1 MSYPHDSE
9 HNHAGDGEHDL
20 EQHESAHEHH
30 GGMSEYIRLALM
42 ALVVIASVS
51 GWWRHWMSRD
61 WLAFAAT
68 LIGGFPIFKEAW
80 ENLCKRRMTMELS
93 MTLALVAALCIGQFL
108 TALVIAFFVLFA
120 ELVEGYTVGG
130 GRRAIQNLIDALPR
144 QVRVRRGGQ
153 EHELATN
160 EVAAGEIIII
170 RPGERIPADGIVT
183 KGHSFV
189 DQSSITGESLPVEK
203 VEQSKVFAGTIN
215 KDGVVEVIVE
225 KIGRDTTFGKIID
238 IVEQA
243 EKSRAPVQR
252 IADKLSAGLVYF
264 AFSAAV
270 FTLIVTRN
278 ITSTISVIIVAGA
291 CGVAAGTPLAI
302 LAGIGNAAR
311 RGIITKGG
319 LYLEL
324 LSRIDTVVL
333 DKTGTLTLGIP
344 EVTAVRTFD
353 HVTENEVLQTAAIAE
368 QHSEHPLGEAIV
380 RRAREREL
388 PLREYSHLH
397 YSPGKGI
404 VVEESGTRI
413 LVGTHALFE
422 EHGVPV
428 PVNTLSE
435 AGAHDGAGKTVVLVG
450 RDNRVLGTVTL
461 ADQLRA
467 EAKKAVQDLKAQG
480 YRTILL
486 TGDSSHTAKVIG
498 TELGVH
504 KAIGDL
510 LPEQKVEKIRKLL
523 RDGRKVA
530 MVGDGVNDAPALAE
544 ATVGIAMGQGTDV
557 ALETADVTLM
567 TSDLSRLVELLAISK
582 RCYRVI
588 MFNFWGTISVDT
600 AGIILA
606 FFGMLAPIA
615 AALIHVGSELAF
627 ILNSARLF
635 RESPTGKGYQT
646 RARNPARAPR
656 FSRGLFRFD
665 SGVKKGV
672 EPVRPRRNQTSR
684 WPFRPKISRK

>member
-1 MSYPHDSE
+1 MSNPHDSE
-9 HNHAGDGEHDL
+9 HDHTDDNEHDL
-20 EQHESAHEHH
+20 EHESAHEHD
-30 GGMSEYIRLALM
+30 GRLAEYVRLALM
-42 ALVVIASVS
+42 AAVIVASLS
-51 GWWRHWMSRD
+51 GWWHNWMSRD
-61 WLAFAAT
+61 WLAFTAT

-80 ENLCKRRMTMELS
+80 ENLRKRRMTMELS

-130 GRRAIQNLIDALPR
+130 GRRAIQDLIDALPR
-144 QVRVRRGGQ
+144 QVRVRRDGQ
-153 EHELATN
+153 ERELATN
-160 EVAAGEIIII
+160 DVAAGETIII
-170 RPGERIPADGIVT
+170 RPGERIPADGVVS

-189 DQSSITGESLPVEK
+189 DQSSITGESLPIAK

-215 KDGVVEVIVE
+215 KDGVLEVIVE
-225 KIGRDTTFGKIID
+225 KIGRDTTFGKIIE

-252 IADKLSAGLVYF
+252 IADRLAAGLVYF
-264 AFSAAV
+264 AFGAAV

-319 LYLEL
+319 LYLEQ

-344 EVTAVRTFD
+344 EVTAVRGLD
-353 HVTENEVLQTAAIAE
+353 DATENDVLQTAAIAE

-380 RRAREREL
+380 RRARERNL
-388 PLREYSHLH
+388 PLREYSQLR
-397 YSPGKGI
+397 YWPGKGI
-404 VVEESGTRI
+404 FVEESGTRI
-413 LVGTHALFE
+413 MVGTRALFE

-428 PVNTLSE
+428 PMNALSE
-435 AGAHDGAGKTVVLVG
+435 IGGHNGAGKTVVLVG
-450 RDNRVLGTVTL
+450 RDRRVLGAVTL

-467 EAKKAVQDLKAQG
+467 EAKQAVNDLKTQG
-480 YRTILL
+480 YRVILL
-486 TGDSSHTAKVIG
+486 TGDSSETAKTIG
-498 TELGVH
+498 RELGVDES
-504 KAIGDL
+504 IGNL
-510 LPEQKVEKIRKLL
+510 LPEQKVEKIRELL
-523 RDGRKVA
+523 RAGHKVA

-567 TSDLSRLVELLAISK
+567 TSDLSRLVEVLAISK

-588 MFNFWGTISVDT
+588 MFNFWGTILVDT
-600 AGIILA
+600 AGISLA
-606 FFGMLAPIA
+606 FFGMLAPII

-635 RESPTGKGYQT
+635 RTHS
-646 RARNPARAPR
+646 A
-656 FSRGLFRFD
+656 
-665 SGVKKGV
+665 V
-672 EPVRPRRNQTSR
+672 
-684 WPFRPKISRK
+684 

>member
-1 MSYPHDSE
+1 MRRTDDSHLDHRAKQGHADE
-9 HNHAGDGEHDL
+9 HKAGF
-20 EQHESAHEHH
+20 A
-30 GGMSEYIRLALM
+30 EYVRLALM
-42 ALVVIASVS
+42 ALVIVASLT

-68 LIGGFPIFKEAW
+68 LIGGFPIYAEAW
-80 ENLCKRRMTMELS
+80 ENLRKRRMTMELS

-120 ELVEGYTVGG
+120 EMVEGYTVGS
-130 GRRAIQNLIDALPR
+130 GRRAIQTLIDALPR
-144 QVRVRRGGQ
+144 QVRVRRGG
-153 EHELATN
+153 EERELGTN
-160 EVAAGEIIII
+160 EVVAGETIII
-170 RPGERIPADGIVT
+170 RPGERIPADGLVI

-203 VEQSKVFAGTIN
+203 VEQTKVFAGTIN
-215 KDGVVEVIVE
+215 KDGVLEVRIE
-225 KIGRDTTFGKIID
+225 KIGRDTTFGKIIE

-252 IADKLSAGLVYF
+252 IADRLAAGLVYF
-264 AFSAAV
+264 AFGAAA

-278 ITSTISVIIVAGA
+278 FTSTIAVIIVAGA

-302 LAGIGNAAR
+302 LAGIGSAAR

-319 LYLEL
+319 LYLEE
-324 LSRIDTVVL
+324 LSRIDTIVL

-344 EVTAVRTFD
+344 EVTAVRAINNA
-353 HVTENEVLQTAAIAE
+353 TENDVLQTAAIAE

-380 RRAREREL
+380 RCAHERN
-388 PLREYSHLH
+388 LRLHEYSQLH

-404 VVEESGTRI
+404 VCEESSTRIFVGTR
-413 LVGTHALFE
+413 ALFE

-428 PVNTLSE
+428 PADVISE
-435 AGAHDGAGKTVVLVG
+435 IEGGNGAGKTVVLVG
-450 RDNRVLGTVTL
+450 RDQKILGAVTL

-467 EAKKAVQDLKAQG
+467 EARQAVNDLKAKG
-480 YRTILL
+480 YRVILL
-486 TGDSSHTAKVIG
+486 TGDSSDTARAIG
-498 TELGVH
+498 RELGVDE
-504 KAIGDL
+504 ASGDL
-510 LPEQKVEKIRKLL
+510 LPEQKVEKIRELL
-523 RDGRKVA
+523 RTGRKVA

-544 ATVGIAMGQGTDV
+544 ATVGVAMGQGSDV

-567 TSDLSRLVELLAISK
+567 TSDLSRLVEVLAISK

-588 MFNFWGTISVDT
+588 MFNFWGTIGVDT
-600 AGIILA
+600 VGIILA
-606 FFGMLAPIA
+606 FFGLLAPII

-635 RESPTGKGYQT
+635 RQQLPGPS
-646 RARNPARAPR
+646 
-656 FSRGLFRFD
+656 
-665 SGVKKGV
+665 
-672 EPVRPRRNQTSR
+672 
-684 WPFRPKISRK
+684 

>member
-1 MSYPHDSE
+1 MRRTDDPHLDHPGKQRHADE
-9 HNHAGDGEHDL
+9 HK
-20 EQHESAHEHH
+20 
-30 GGMSEYIRLALM
+30 GGFAEYVRLALM
-42 ALVVIASVS
+42 ALIIVASLT
-51 GWWRHWMSRD
+51 GWWRHWMSKD

-68 LIGGFPIFKEAW
+68 LIGGFPIYEEAW
-80 ENLCKRRMTMELS
+80 KNLRKRRMTMELS

-120 ELVEGYTVGG
+120 EMVEGYTVGS
-130 GRRAIQNLIDALPR
+130 GRRAIQTLIDALPR
-144 QVRVRRGGQ
+144 QVRVRRGG
-153 EHELATN
+153 EERELGTN
-160 EVAAGEIIII
+160 EVVVGETIII
-170 RPGERIPADGIVT
+170 RPGERIPADGVVI

-203 VEQSKVFAGTIN
+203 VEQTKVFAGTIN
-215 KDGVVEVIVE
+215 KDGVLEVCIE
-225 KIGRDTTFGKIID
+225 KIGRDTTFGKIIE

-252 IADKLSAGLVYF
+252 IADRLAAGLVYF
-264 AFSAAV
+264 AFSAAA

-278 ITSTISVIIVAGA
+278 LTSTIAVIIVAGA

-302 LAGIGNAAR
+302 LAGIGSAAR

-324 LSRIDTVVL
+324 LSRIDTIVL

-344 EVTAVRTFD
+344 EVTAVRAINNA
-353 HVTENEVLQTAAIAE
+353 TENDVLQTAAIAE

-380 RRAREREL
+380 RCAHERNL
-388 PLREYSHLH
+388 PLHEYSQLR

-404 VVEESGTRI
+404 VCEESSTRIFVGTR
-413 LVGTHALFE
+413 ALFE

-428 PVNTLSE
+428 PADALSE
-435 AGAHDGAGKTVVLVG
+435 VEGGNGAGKTVVLVG
-450 RDNRVLGTVTL
+450 RDQKILGAVTL

-467 EAKKAVQDLKAQG
+467 EARQAVNDLRAQG
-480 YRTILL
+480 YCVILL
-486 TGDSSHTAKVIG
+486 TGDSSDTARAIG
-498 TELGVH
+498 RELGVD

-510 LPEQKVEKIRKLL
+510 LPEQKVEKIRELL
-523 RDGRKVA
+523 RTGRKVA

-544 ATVGIAMGQGTDV
+544 ATVGLAMGQGSDV

-567 TSDLSRLVELLAISK
+567 TSDLSRLVEVLAISK

-588 MFNFWGTISVDT
+588 MFNFWGTIGVDIV
-600 AGIILA
+600 GIILA
-606 FFGMLAPIA
+606 FFGLLAPII

-635 RESPTGKGYQT
+635 RQQPPGPS
-646 RARNPARAPR
+646 
-656 FSRGLFRFD
+656 
-665 SGVKKGV
+665 
-672 EPVRPRRNQTSR
+672 
-684 WPFRPKISRK
+684 

>member
-1 MSYPHDSE
+1 MSHPHHPGHE
-9 HNHAGDGEHDL
+9 HTDAIEQDL
-20 EQHESAHEHH
+20 EHESQHQH
-30 GGMSEYIRLALM
+30 GGGAAEYVRLALM
-42 ALVVIASVS
+42 ALVVVASLT
-51 GWWRHWMSRD
+51 GWWRNWMSRD

-80 ENLCKRRMTMELS
+80 DNLRKRRMTMELS

-120 ELVEGYTVGG
+120 ELVEDYTVGG

-144 QVRVRRGGQ
+144 QVRVRRAGQ
-153 EHELATN
+153 ERELGTN
-160 EVAAGEIIII
+160 EVVAGETIII
-170 RPGERIPADGIVT
+170 RPGERIPADGMVA

-189 DQSSITGESLPVEK
+189 DQSSITGESLPIEK
-203 VEQSKVFAGTIN
+203 VERSKVFAGTIN
-215 KDGVVEVIVE
+215 KDGVLEVIVE
-225 KIGRDTTFGKIID
+225 KIGRNTTFGKIIE

-252 IADKLSAGLVYF
+252 IADRLAAGLVYF
-264 AFSAAV
+264 AFGAAV
-270 FTLIVTRN
+270 LTLIITRN
-278 ITSTISVIIVAGA
+278 ITSTIAVIIVAGA

-302 LAGIGNAAR
+302 LAGIGSAAR

-319 LYLEL
+319 LYLEQ

-344 EVTAVRTFD
+344 EVTTVRTFD
-353 HVTENEVLQTAAIAE
+353 RVSENDVLQTAAIAE

-380 RRAREREL
+380 RRARERNL
-388 PLREYSHLH
+388 PLREYSQLR

-413 LVGTHALFE
+413 LVGTRALFE

-428 PVNTLSE
+428 PANAPSE
-435 AGAHDGAGKTVVLVG
+435 VGGHDGAGKTVVLVG
-450 RDNRVLGTVTL
+450 RDSRILGTVTL

-486 TGDSSHTAKVIG
+486 TGDSSDAAKVIG
-498 TELGVH
+498 NELGVH
-504 KAIGDL
+504 ETIGDL
-510 LPEQKVEKIRKLL
+510 LPEQKVENIRELL
-523 RDGRKVA
+523 RNGRKVA

-544 ATVGIAMGQGTDV
+544 ATVGVAMGQGTDV

-567 TSDLSRLVELLAISK
+567 TSDLSRLVEVLAISK

-588 MFNFWGTISVDT
+588 MFNFWGTIGVDT
-600 AGIILA
+600 IGIVLA
-606 FFGMLAPIA
+606 FSGMLAPII

-635 RESPTGKGYQT
+635 RQ
-646 RARNPARAPR
+646 RPAA
-656 FSRGLFRFD
+656 
-665 SGVKKGV
+665 
-672 EPVRPRRNQTSR
+672 
-684 WPFRPKISRK
+684 

>member
-1 MSYPHDSE
+1 MSHPHSSE
-9 HNHAGDGEHDL
+9 HDVEGHGDRRLEHTRK
-20 EQHESAHEHH
+20 HE
-30 GGMSEYIRLALM
+30 GGAAEYVRLGVM
-42 ALVVIASVS
+42 ALVIVASLS
-51 GWWRHWMSRD
+51 GWWRNWMSRD

-68 LIGGFPIFKEAW
+68 VIGGFPIYEEAW
-80 ENLCKRRMTMELS
+80 ENIRKRRMTMELS

-108 TALVIAFFVLFA
+108 TALVIAFFVVFA

-130 GRRAIQNLIDALPR
+130 GRRAIQSLIDALPR

-153 EHELATN
+153 ERELGTS
-160 EVAAGEIIII
+160 EVAAGETIII
-170 RPGERIPADGIVT
+170 RPGERIPADGVVS

-203 VEQSKVFAGTIN
+203 MKQSKVFAGTIN
-215 KDGVVEVIVE
+215 KDGVLEVTVE

-252 IADKLSAGLVYF
+252 IADRLAAGLVYF
-264 AFSAAV
+264 AFVAAV
-270 FTLIVTRN
+270 LTLIITRN
-278 ITSTISVIIVAGA
+278 ITSTIAVVIVAGA

-302 LAGIGNAAR
+302 LAGIGSAAR

-319 LYLEL
+319 LYLEQ

-344 EVTAVRTFD
+344 EVTAVRALERAL
-353 HVTENEVLQTAAIAE
+353 ENDVLQAAAIAE

-380 RRAREREL
+380 RRARERQL
-388 PLREYSHLH
+388 LLREYSQLH

-428 PVNTLSE
+428 PADALSE
-435 AGAHDGAGKTVVLVG
+435 IRDHDGAGKTVVLVG
-450 RDNRVLGTVTL
+450 RDRRVLGTVTL

-486 TGDSSHTAKVIG
+486 TGDSSDTAKVIG
-498 TELGVH
+498 RELGVH
-504 KAIGDL
+504 EAFGDL
-510 LPEQKVEKIRKLL
+510 LPEQKVEKIRGLL
-523 RDGRKVA
+523 RDGRKVT

-567 TSDLSRLVELLAISK
+567 TSDLSRLVEVLAISK

-588 MFNFWGTISVDT
+588 MFNFWGTILVDST
-600 AGIILA
+600 GIVLA
-606 FFGMLAPIA
+606 FFGMLAPIV

-635 RESPTGKGYQT
+635 RTRRTG
-646 RARNPARAPR
+646 
-656 FSRGLFRFD
+656 
-665 SGVKKGV
+665 
-672 EPVRPRRNQTSR
+672 
-684 WPFRPKISRK
+684 